1 MLELAEVEAHPMT
14 GVALAVASRG
24 CRCWINQLDCR
35 CKGRLQQAQCVEI
48 DADDE
53 EEGEGAGPQDERG
66 LEAALSQLR
75 VE

>member
-1 MLELAEVEAHPMT
+1 MSHKELMEELGRRFKEEKQEEKQRDGTDEVVRV
-14 GVALAVASRG
+14 G
-24 CRCWINQLDCR
+24 Q
-35 CKGRLQQAQCVEI
+35 RLQQAQCVEI

>member
-1 MLELAEVEAHPMT
+1 MEELGRRFKEEKQEEKQRDGTDEVRV
-14 GVALAVASRG
+14 G
-24 CRCWINQLDCR
+24 Q
-35 CKGRLQQAQCVEI
+35 RLQQAQCVEI